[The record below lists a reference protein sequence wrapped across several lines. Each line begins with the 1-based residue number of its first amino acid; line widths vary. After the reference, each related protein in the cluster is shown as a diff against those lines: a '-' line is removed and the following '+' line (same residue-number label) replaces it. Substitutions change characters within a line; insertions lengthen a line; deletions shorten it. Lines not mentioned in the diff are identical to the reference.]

1 MTFCGTIGA
10 RRLALLGT
18 LLVLAACASVPAPVH
33 EVADAERA
41 VQAAA
46 DADASTLAPAEFEK
60 ARGKLE
66 AAKAALEAQQHVQA
80 RQLAEQA
87 MVDAELAQITARTE
101 EAERSAAAIRA
112 QIGNPRGPVI
122 RPAAGS

>member
-1 MTFCGTIGA
+1 MTLWGTIGA
-10 RRLALLGT
+10 RRLALVST
-18 LLVLAACASVPAPVH
+18 LCVPAACASVPAPLQ

-46 DADASTLAPAEFEK
+46 DADAGTLASAEFEK
-60 ARGKLE
+60 ARGKLD
-66 AAKAALEAQQHVQA
+66 AAKAALEAQQHLQA

-87 MVDAELAQITARTE
+87 MVDAELAGITARTE

-112 QIGNPRGPVI
+112 QIGDPGRPAI
-122 RPAAGS
+122 RPVAGS